1 MYCSSIESYF
11 IRYLQS
17 KGIIVVKRFGDK
29 VKRED
34 LTLNEIENQ
43 IFTISEFHVKTLGYT
58 GVMNKRLNN
67 NIGKTVEQ
75 YKIYNRR
82 LKKDIGMIKRLR
94 DKNTFQK
101 K

>member
-43 IFTISEFHVKTLGYT
+43 IFTISEFHVK
-58 GVMNKRLNN
+58 
-67 NIGKTVEQ
+67 I
-75 YKIYNRR
+75 
-82 LKKDIGMIKRLR
+82 
-94 DKNTFQK
+94 
-101 K
+101 